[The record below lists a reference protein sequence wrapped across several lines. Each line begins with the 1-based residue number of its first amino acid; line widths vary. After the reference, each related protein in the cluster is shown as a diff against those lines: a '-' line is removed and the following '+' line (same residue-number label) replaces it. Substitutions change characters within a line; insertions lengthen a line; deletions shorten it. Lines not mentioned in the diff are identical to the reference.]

1 MKISLANLFSKVAE
15 LLPVLCSGCDCCF
28 DGSSSI
34 AWGGTWMRMDK
45 GLRMPVYSCLFKQIW
60 HVEMV
65 NRTWSKGRCHPSGR
79 SSECDN
85 MLVCTA
91 PFCTVGSND
100 VFPWPSYDTNW
111 WMDDHRWICT
121 WNRLYISKK
130 RIWIR
135 LEPVDGPAVQADVN
149 KQNKDVGFARV
160 KRRLMMMPTYTCHIL
175 YLHMNLCIIYFCI
188 PIAIPRSM
196 IHSQVL
202 QWVYLG
208 FLTYFAYLFCG
219 LGFRTS
225 QPAVEYWSSPG
236 WIYPSGGGGG
246 TASSWRGEDP
256 LRKACGRG
264 NLQRERCR
272 KNAPNKDCQK
282 THHGNTKSHQ

>member
-1 MKISLANLFSKVAE
+1 
-15 LLPVLCSGCDCCF
+15 
-28 DGSSSI
+28 
-34 AWGGTWMRMDK
+34 
-45 GLRMPVYSCLFKQIW
+45 
-60 HVEMV
+60 MV
-65 NRTWSKGRCHPSGR
+65 NRTSSKGRCHPSGR
-79 SSECDN
+79 SAECDTTF
-85 MLVCTA
+85 VCTA

-100 VFPWPSYDTNW
+100 VFPWLSYDTNW

-149 KQNKDVGFARV
+149 KQNKDVGSARV
-160 KRRLMMMPTYTCHIL
+160 KRRLMMIPTCYYYIYILMYASYTSV
-175 YLHMNLCIIYFCI
+175 YL
-188 PIAIPRSM
+188 AIPRSI

-202 QWVYLG
+202 LWVYLG
-208 FLTYFAYLFCG
+208 FLTYFACLFCG

-256 LRKACGRG
+256 LRKACRRG

-272 KNAPNKDCQK
+272 KNAPNKDKDCQK
-282 THHGNTKSHQ
+282 NTSRKHQVTPAELVCMRISPDFRVS